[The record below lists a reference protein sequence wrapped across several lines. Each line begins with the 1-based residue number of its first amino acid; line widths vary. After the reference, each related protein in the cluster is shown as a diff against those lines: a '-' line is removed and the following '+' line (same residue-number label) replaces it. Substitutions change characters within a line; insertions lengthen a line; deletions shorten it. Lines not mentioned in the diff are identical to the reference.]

1 MMPLAAF
8 IEGMPKAELHMHIE
22 GSFEPELMFEIAA
35 RNDILLPYK
44 TVDALRDA
52 YKFKELKD
60 FLNIYYQ
67 GASALRTEQDFYDLT
82 YAYLKRA
89 RAQNVLHAEL
99 FFDPQT
105 HTARGVPFAVVVE
118 GIHRALLDGEATLGI
133 TSALILC
140 FLRHLDQDGALA
152 TLDAALDYKDRIIA
166 IGLDSTERGN
176 PPTKFRDAFRRARDE
191 GFRLVCHAGEEGPA
205 DYVRQAVDELGVDRI
220 DHGNR
225 AMDDASLVDRL
236 AAMGMPLTVCP
247 LSNLK
252 LCGVKRMEDH
262 PLKAM
267 MDSGLMVTV
276 NSDDPAYFGG
286 YVNENYTAV
295 TSALGL
301 GQQDVIQLAR
311 NSFEASFV
319 DPDRKAALI
328 GRVEAFA
335 AAH

>member
-35 RNDILLPYK
+35 RNDIQLPYK
-44 TVDALRDA
+44 TVEALREA
-52 YKFKELKD
+52 YKFSDLQD
-60 FLNIYYQ
+60 FLDIYYQ

-82 YAYLKRA
+82 YAYLKRV
-89 RAQNVLHAEL
+89 RAQNVLHVEI

-105 HTARGVPFAVVVE
+105 HTARGVPFASVVE
-118 GIHRALLDGEATLGI
+118 GIHRALVDGEATLGI
-133 TSALILC
+133 TSELILC
-140 FLRHLDQDGALA
+140 FLRHLDQDDALA
-152 TLDAALDYKDRIIA
+152 TLDAALDYKDRIIG

-176 PPTKFRDAFRRARDE
+176 PPTKFRDAFTRARNE
-191 GFRLVCHAGEEGPA
+191 GFRLVCHAGEEGSA

-225 AMDDASLVDRL
+225 AMEDPALVARL
-236 AAMGMPLTVCP
+236 AAMAMPLTVCP

-267 MDSGLMVTV
+267 MESGLMVTV

-286 YVNENYTAV
+286 YVNENYAAV
-295 TSALGL
+295 ISALEL
-301 GQQDVIQLAR
+301 TRKDAVQLAR

-335 AAH
+335 AAY

>member
-35 RNDILLPYK
+35 RNDIPLPHK
-44 TVDALRDA
+44 TVDAVRDA
-52 YKFKELKD
+52 YKFNNLQE
-60 FLNIYYQ
+60 FLDIYYQ

-82 YAYLKRA
+82 YAYMKRA
-89 RAQNVLHAEL
+89 RAQNVLHVEL

-105 HTARGVPFAVVVE
+105 HTARGVPFSVVIE

-133 TSALILC
+133 TSGLILC
-140 FLRHLDQDGALA
+140 FLRHLDQDDALA
-152 TLDAALDYKDRIIA
+152 TLNAALDYKDRIIG

-176 PPTKFRDAFRRARDE
+176 PPTKFRDAFRRARDA

-225 AMDDASLVDRL
+225 SMDDPALVARL
-236 AAMGMPLTVCP
+236 AVMGMPLTVCP

-276 NSDDPAYFGG
+276 NSDDPAYFDG

-295 TSALGL
+295 ASALGL
-301 GQQDVIQLAR
+301 DQDDVVQLAR

-335 AAH
+335 AAY

>member
-35 RNDILLPYK
+35 RNDISLPYK

-52 YKFKELKD
+52 YKFKDLQD

>member
-35 RNDILLPYK
+35 RNDISLPYK

-52 YKFKELKD
+52 YKFNDLQD

-118 GIHRALLDGEATLGI
+118 GIHHALLDGEATLGI

-247 LSNLK
+247 VSNLK